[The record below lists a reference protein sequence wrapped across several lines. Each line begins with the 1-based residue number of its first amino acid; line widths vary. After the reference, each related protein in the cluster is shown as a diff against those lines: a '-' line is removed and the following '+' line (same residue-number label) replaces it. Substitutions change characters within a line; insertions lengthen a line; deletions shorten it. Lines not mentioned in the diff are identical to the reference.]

1 MKEGIDHDYDHSMK
15 STANCVE
22 TTKPM
27 YEDIVSSI
35 RSLSERFENQVPSDV
50 QDSDCIAIP
59 AVDMIVDLKL
69 LNEDY
74 MLKGQNA
81 IAYLNQLRGIYQ
93 KTTSTES
100 ISLKGD
106 VLELRMKE
114 GYIVTVNVHA
124 DAANR
129 YSIVSATIDPSYPC
143 FQEAIDYSIKRNDI
157 QLLVFLSWFLLQ

>member
-22 TTKPM
+22 TTKTM

-50 QDSDCIAIP
+50 QESDFIAIP
-59 AVDMIVDLKL
+59 DVDMIVDLKL

-124 DAANR
+124 DAAN
-129 YSIVSATIDPSYPC
+129 SIVSATIDPSYPC